1 MNTNTC
7 VEKPLMKPLWNKI
20 VTQILY
26 ALEAG
31 KSNMPYRQSIWV
43 EPTNQLQANGLN
55 VDDIPKHFAPYPQ
68 NTLTIKR
75 DYLWLYYKVFKR

>member
-1 MNTNTC
+1 
-7 VEKPLMKPLWNKI
+7 
-20 VTQILY
+20 
-26 ALEAG
+26 
-31 KSNMPYRQSIWV
+31 MP
-43 EPTNQLQANGLN
+43 NQLQANGLN